1 MVSTRRAMLAA
12 LLGLSAATGLAGLPA
27 PLRAAPLRLPDTPL
41 RLERRLARALGET
54 ATLVVERS
62 WEVRFARQ
70 GRGIIVTG
78 SQIAASVDAPPHLAE
93 LAAIEQQRDT
103 SAMFPL
109 MLTDSGLIMG
119 SSGAENSNAD
129 ITAALRAAETLIAQ
143 QPAPADARARNLQ
156 YLALLHRAG
165 AGAFDRLPADLLFP
179 IGTPID
185 RAETITLP
193 GGLTGSYTLAYD
205 ARAQGSAPWLDQ
217 AERRVLTRIAELER
231 YSTER
236 WRLTP
241 M

>member
-1 MVSTRRAMLAA
+1 MVSTRRAMMAA

-41 RLERRLARALGET
+41 RLERRLTRALGET
-54 ATLVVERS
+54 ATLEVERS

-78 SQIAASVDAPPHLAE
+78 TQIGASVDAPPNLAE
-93 LAAIEQQRDT
+93 LARIEQQRDT

-109 MLTDSGLIMG
+109 MLSDSGLIMG
-119 SSGAENSNAD
+119 AAGRDDHNAD
-129 ITAALRAAETLIAQ
+129 VAAARRAAEALIRQ
-143 QPAPADARARNLQ
+143 KPAPASARARNLQ

-165 AGAFDRLPADLLFP
+165 SSAFDALPADLLFP

-193 GGLTGSYTLAYD
+193 DGVTGSYTLAYH
-205 ARAQGSAPWLDQ
+205 ARSQANAPWLDQ
-217 AERRVLTRIAELER
+217 AERLVMTRVAGLER

-236 WRLTP
+236 WRLT
-241 M
+241 ML

>member
-1 MVSTRRAMLAA
+1 MGSTRRTMLAA
-12 LLGLSAATGLAGLPA
+12 LLGLSAACGLTGLAA

-78 SQIAASVDAPPHLAE
+78 TQIAASVDAPPNLAE
-93 LAAIEQQRDT
+93 LARIEQQRDT

-119 SSGAENSNAD
+119 SPGADLRDAD
-129 ITAALRAAETLIAQ
+129 LAAALRAAEALIAQ

-165 AGAFDRLPADLLFP
+165 AGAFDTLPADLLFP
-179 IGTPID
+179 VNTPVE

-193 GGLTGSYTLAYD
+193 DGLIGSYALAYHARTQSD
-205 ARAQGSAPWLDQ
+205 ASWLDQ
-217 AERRVLTRIAELER
+217 AERRVMTRIDGLER
-231 YSTER
+231 RSTER
-236 WRLTP
+236 WRLTLL
-241 M
+241 